1 MSQSVSSQK
10 NSSLSARQ
18 RKTEGLPM
26 HDFPTLGEL
35 MEPPSPE
42 VRLRAIRTAVTCST
56 ILNELRKLGDDFQA
70 LSDALHISNNQEQS
84 L

>member
-1 MSQSVSSQK
+1 MSQSVSLQK

-18 RKTEGLPM
+18 RKTLPL

-35 MEPPSPE
+35 MESPSPE
-42 VRLRAIRTAVTCST
+42 VHLRAIRTAVTCST
-56 ILNELRKLGDDFQA
+56 KLNELRKLGDDVQA
-70 LSDALHISNNQEQS
+70 LSDALYINNNQEKY